1 MTETISLPSMH
12 WKRTFFTIWI
22 GQAFSLLGSALI
34 QFSLVWWVTQTT
46 GSATVLAMSMLAAIL
61 PEVLVGPF
69 VGALVDRWN
78 RRWVMILADTITA
91 LCSLALVYLF
101 WSGTIQVWHMYIF
114 IFIRALCG
122 ASQWSAMQ
130 ASTSLMVPQDFLSR
144 LAGINQALRGAI
156 SIAAPAMGAFLL
168 GVLPMFQVLAI
179 DILTALLAVVP
190 LLFLSVP
197 QPAHAG
203 PASQVVTPATVLA
216 DVRSGLRYVSAW
228 PGLMGIMI
236 MAALLN
242 FFFAP
247 TDTLLPLLVTGEF
260 NGGVWQLGLIQ
271 SVFGVGIVAGG
282 LLLGAWGGFRR
293 RIYTTLAG
301 LIGLSAGVLLV
312 GLAPGQHFSLA
323 VAGMALSGVMNPIA
337 NGPLMAIVQAR
348 VAPEM
353 QGRVF
358 TLLNSAAMAMMPL
371 SMLVAGPLA
380 DALGVRLW
388 YWLAGGVCMLM
399 GVAAFGVPAITG
411 IEDER
416 AGKPAGAAEAAACMA
431 AK

>member
-1 MTETISLPSMH
+1 MTETMSLPSMH
-12 WKRTFFTIWI
+12 WKRVFFTIWI

-78 RRWVMILADTITA
+78 RRWVMILSDTITA

-130 ASTSLMVPQDFLSR
+130 ASTSLMVPPDFLSR

-190 LLFLSVP
+190 LLFLSIP
-197 QPAHAG
+197 QPVHAG
-203 PASQVVTPATVLA
+203 PASQVTPATVLA

-282 LLLGAWGGFRR
+282 LLLGAWGGFRK

-312 GLAPGQHFSLA
+312 GLAPGRYFSLA

-399 GVAAFGVPAITG
+399 GVAAFGVPAITA

-416 AGKPAGAAEAAACMA
+416 AGKPLGAAEAAAACLPA
-431 AK
+431 E